1 MKLLICVSL
10 LLSCCFPALAN
21 DKHHNHDG
29 HSSYAGQEKR
39 SIKSLSDDDI
49 VELQRGGGWGLAKA
63 AELNGVP
70 GPLHLLEL
78 KDKIPL
84 SEDQIEQITAL
95 YERMK
100 QQATELG
107 IQLIELERRL
117 GQHFQKRTISDHL
130 LRTSL
135 ADISSV
141 REKLRYTHL
150 SAHLETP
157 GILSEEQIQTYN
169 SLRGYATQDPCDN
182 VPAGHNA
189 TMWRKHNGCE

>member
-1 MKLLICVSL
+1 MKLLIFVSL
-10 LLSCCFPALAN
+10 LLSCCFPTLAS

-29 HSSYAGQEKR
+29 HSSYAGQQQR

-95 YERMK
+95 Y
-100 QQATELG
+100 
-107 IQLIELERRL
+107 
-117 GQHFQKRTISDHL
+117 
-130 LRTSL
+130 
-135 ADISSV
+135 
-141 REKLRYTHL
+141 
-150 SAHLETP
+150 
-157 GILSEEQIQTYN
+157 
-169 SLRGYATQDPCDN
+169 
-182 VPAGHNA
+182 
-189 TMWRKHNGCE
+189 